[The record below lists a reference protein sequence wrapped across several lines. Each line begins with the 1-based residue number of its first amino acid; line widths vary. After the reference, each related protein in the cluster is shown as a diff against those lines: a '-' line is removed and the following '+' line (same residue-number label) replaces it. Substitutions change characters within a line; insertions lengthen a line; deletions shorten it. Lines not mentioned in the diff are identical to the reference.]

1 MHATAMSSPR
11 SHCLVLNHH
20 FELVRNHSRTSRGYY
35 LKKKKK
41 ESSLLCG
48 GAWLAPSIERTTLD
62 LGVSSSSPTHWA
74 WSLL

>member
-35 LKKKKK
+35 LKKKKRVF
-41 ESSLLCG
+41 SPMWG
-48 GAWLAPSIERTTLD
+48 RLAGSVNRAHD
-62 LGVSSSSPTHWA
+62 S
-74 WSLL
+74 

>member
-41 ESSLLCG
+41 SLLSYV
-48 GAWLAPSIERTTLD
+48 GAPGWLRQ
-62 LGVSSSSPTHWA
+62 
-74 WSLL
+74 